1 MKTCILVLL
10 MCHISLCTGGQH
22 LDVTIDQGTVR
33 GYKHATRAVYAFH
46 GIPYATIPTGK
57 NKFKSSL
64 PPPKFAGVFEAI
76 EDAVLC
82 PQLSNDLN
90 YREDCLVVNV
100 FVPEKVQLL
109 PKSVLVMIHGG
120 GFAVGFGNMLLPYN
134 IVEKDVIVVTF
145 NYRVGVHGFLCLN
158 SENVPG
164 NAGLRDQI
172 NALKW
177 LKNNIAAF
185 GGDPKDI
192 TLSGFNAGA
201 ASAELLLLSPAAKNL
216 FDKIILESG
225 SAAATWAVNPKSVD
239 FARTVA
245 IRNGATDVDD
255 LLQLEEYY
263 TSLSYPE
270 LIALTRSDG
279 RHMEFVPCVDNGA
292 AGEEIVLG
300 AMPQVILQN
309 GNYTKLPLL
318 TGYTDAEGLIY
329 YPERKRIMIEMDT
342 NFKNHLPLNFNPYA
356 YIEEADA
363 IQLIKRFYFENTR
376 VIENSIKN
384 YTDYFSDSYFIYWII
399 ESAKQHALNSVPVYL
414 YQFSY
419 VPSTQRLKGLGLG
432 AGHCTQAFLIHDHY
446 LTDDE
451 ARTENDLRVQR
462 RLIRMWTNFIK
473 MREPMSPHQ
482 TDYWE
487 PLDVERMNYM
497 TIDLNLQRKN
507 FPLVERMLFWDQIM
521 KENNE
526 TDVASGVHVYL
537 GLFMLSSVVLIIRH
551 NNRSPALNPD
561 LDTARNSDSD
571 HDLDSNF
578 VPTLDFDFGLVLISI
593 PVSTF
598 DGVSVSVLFVL
609 LVCGQQRIVT
619 IAQGQVRGH
628 LARDIYTFHGIPYAT
643 APTGNQK
650 FKGPLPAP
658 SWDGVFD
665 AIDNIIIC
673 PQNSFIIGPLPYT
686 ENCLIVNV
694 YVPDTNSTS
703 KPVLVVVHGGA
714 FAYGFGN
721 SGIPYNLVDRD
732 IIVVTFNYRVGVHGF
747 LCLNTENVPGNA
759 GLKDQITAL
768 RWIKNNIEAFGGN
781 PHDITLSGY
790 SAGAGAAELLM
801 LSPAAT
807 DLFHKVILE
816 SGSALNTWAVNPDGL
831 EYARKVAAQNGA
843 TNINNVEQLEEYYT
857 RLSYP
862 ELVTLVGN
870 DQLFSFLPCL
880 ENTSENDAVITT
892 MPEDVLRS
900 GNYTKLPLLTGYTD
914 AEGLLYYNERE
925 TRMTEMNENFSSQLP
940 PNFDFYSVLKEYEA
954 IDLIKSFYFDEEVIT
969 ENSIRNYTDY
979 FTDSIFSY
987 GIVESSRLHALN
999 GAPTYLYEFSY
1010 VVSTDELR
1018 DTGLGANHCAQTYLI
1033 FTNVETGPNGTHTE
1047 TDAVVQRRL
1056 LDMWSNF
1063 IKVKEPMSPEQSNY
1077 WESLDVERMN
1087 YLVINTEL
1095 ENRSFPIPERMRLWE
1110 EVMQEG
1116 DDSDAACAIHFHI
1129 GLLFLSYIILI
1140 RSLS

>member
-1 MKTCILVLL
+1 MEGTRNSWKCPLFGDLCDLKDNILSSYEDVMKFYEWTRHKLKHEREIKKEPTYKEIEAIVVPKLIEIC
-10 MCHISLCTGGQH
+10 
-22 LDVTIDQGTVR
+22 VR
-33 GYKHATRAVYAFH
+33 SS
-46 GIPYATIPTGK
+46 IPTVE
-57 NKFKSSL
+57 
-64 PPPKFAGVFEAI
+64 PKRVKI
-76 EDAVLC
+76 DAAARLLEERVLERATS
-82 PQLSNDLN
+82 QNILLS
-90 YREDCLVVNV
+90 
-100 FVPEKVQLL
+100 
-109 PKSVLVMIHGG
+109 
-120 GFAVGFGNMLLPYN
+120 
-134 IVEKDVIVVTF
+134 
-145 NYRVGVHGFLCLN
+145 
-158 SENVPG
+158 
-164 NAGLRDQI
+164 QI
-172 NALKW
+172 NILALPTHGSHKC
-177 LKNNIAAF
+177 
-185 GGDPKDI
+185 
-192 TLSGFNAGA
+192 TLSCQCVVP
-201 ASAELLLLSPAAKNL
+201 LSIPTSVV
-216 FDKIILESG
+216 IYEHSG
-225 SAAATWAVNPKSVD
+225 SGP
-239 FARTVA
+239 
-245 IRNGATDVDD
+245 
-255 LLQLEEYY
+255 
-263 TSLSYPE
+263 SL
-270 LIALTRSDG
+270 D
-279 RHMEFVPCVDNGA
+279 C
-292 AGEEIVLG
+292 
-300 AMPQVILQN
+300 
-309 GNYTKLPLL
+309 
-318 TGYTDAEGLIY
+318 
-329 YPERKRIMIEMDT
+329 
-342 NFKNHLPLNFNPYA
+342 
-356 YIEEADA
+356 
-363 IQLIKRFYFENTR
+363 
-376 VIENSIKN
+376 
-384 YTDYFSDSYFIYWII
+384 
-399 ESAKQHALNSVPVYL
+399 
-414 YQFSY
+414 
-419 VPSTQRLKGLGLG
+419 
-432 AGHCTQAFLIHDHY
+432 
-446 LTDDE
+446 
-451 ARTENDLRVQR
+451 
-462 RLIRMWTNFIK
+462 
-473 MREPMSPHQ
+473 SP
-482 TDYWE
+482 T
-487 PLDVERMNYM
+487 
-497 TIDLNLQRKN
+497 
-507 FPLVERMLFWDQIM
+507 
-521 KENNE
+521 
-526 TDVASGVHVYL
+526 
-537 GLFMLSSVVLIIRH
+537 
-551 NNRSPALNPD
+551 LNPD
-561 LDTARNSDSD
+561 LDTAPHSDSN

-578 VPTLDFDFGLVLISI
+578 GPTLDFDFGLVLISI

-598 DGVSVSVLFVL
+598 DSVSVSVLVCSCACFVL

-721 SGIPYNLVDRD
+721 SGIPYSLVDRD

-1063 IKVKEPMSPEQSNY
+1063 IKVREPMSPEQSNY
-1077 WESLDVERMN
+1077 WESLDAERMN

-1095 ENRSFPIPERMRLWE
+1095 EKRSFPIPERMRLWE

-1129 GLLFLSYIILI
+1129 GLLFLSCIILI
-1140 RSLS
+1140 R